1 METRYPSSR
10 QGIFLIMRETIAVFD
25 FDGTLTRSDTF
36 LMFIIFQFGFSACMK
51 GLCSNLG
58 ILIRYAFRKVSN
70 HEAKQ
75 AIFSYFFKGMKISD
89 FNAACRRFALSKIP
103 GQIKRKAFD
112 KCEWH
117 LHKGHHIVIVSAS
130 IRNGIEPWAKQY
142 GFKTVIGTEVE
153 LDNEML
159 TGKFMGENCYGSEKV
174 IRFLSHFP
182 ERNNYYLYA
191 YGNSRGD
198 REMMKLADFPYYRY
212 F

>member
-1 METRYPSSR
+1 
-10 QGIFLIMRETIAVFD
+10 MRDTTIAAFD

-36 LMFIIFQFGFSACMK
+36 IMFIIFQFGFSACMK
-51 GLCSNLG
+51 CLCSNLG
-58 ILIRYAFRKVSN
+58 ILIKYAFRKVSN

-89 FNAACRRFALSKIP
+89 FDAACQRFALSKIP
-103 GQIKRKAFD
+103 DQIRRKALE

-117 LHKGHHIVIVSAS
+117 QHKGHHIVIISAS
-130 IRNGIEPWAKQY
+130 IRNWIEPWAKQY
-142 GFKTVIGTEVE
+142 GFEAVIGTEVE

-174 IRFLSHFP
+174 TRFLSHFP

-191 YGNSRGD
+191 YGDSKGD
-198 REMMKLADFPYYRY
+198 REMMKFADFPYYRC